1 MSGKRLACSLRH
13 VLDLLEKRGVT
24 AIVEGPQ
31 IAALSC
37 GKAVYLVVL
46 LHGQDSEGEA
56 IINHAL
62 NWAPTMPKAAFIA
75 ARAPFFGPAGGRRG
89 FDGSVPS
96 PAGLKTSA
104 SLLDQF
110 LDEMLAQ
117 RRLPESHLALVG
129 FSHGAMLAMQVGL
142 RRPKPMAAIVS
153 FSGAIEK
160 GDALFQ
166 EIRARPPV
174 LMIHGEADATMPFA
188 AMTATKERLKA
199 QGVPVKSL
207 RRPDLGHEMDDEG
220 VIAAGDFL
228 SALLVHK
235 PGAHTEDEH
244 NDRYEHS

>member
-1 MSGKRLACSLRH
+1 
-13 VLDLLEKRGVT
+13 VN
-24 AIVEGPQ
+24 AIVEGPK

-46 LHGQDSEGEA
+46 LHGPDSDGEA
-56 IINHAL
+56 IVHHAL
-62 NWAPTMPKAAFIA
+62 NWAPTMPKAEFITV
-75 ARAPFFGPAGGRRG
+75 RGPFLGPAGATRW
-89 FDGSVPS
+89 FDGSHPS

-104 SLLDQF
+104 ALLDKV

-129 FSHGAMLAMQVGL
+129 FSHGAILGLQVGL
-142 RRPKPMAAIVS
+142 RRPKPIAAIVS
-153 FSGAIEK
+153 FSGAIEEED
-160 GDALFQ
+160 GLFQ

-174 LMIHGEADATMPFA
+174 LMIHGEADATVPFA

-207 RRPDLGHEMDDEG
+207 RRPGLGHEMDDDG

-228 SALLVHK
+228 SARLVHK
-235 PGAHTEDEH
+235 PSAHKEDEH
-244 NDRYEHS
+244 SDGHEHS